1 MHNKMNERHGLSGFQ
16 LAALRLTPF
25 RSAMVDSFLSAAL

>member
-16 LAALRLTPF
+16 LAG
-25 RSAMVDSFLSAAL
+25 SAMVDSFLSAAV